1 MGNVQELLLCLKK
14 KSQGTQSMYSK
25 IPTFSQVFIEGKK
38 KKKTSETV
46 NLMLGT
52 SLTVQWLRLY
62 TSNAG
67 GVGLIPNQ
75 RTKLSHASGV
85 GWQKKNVNGGYVR
98 RWDNEQMISLL

>member
-1 MGNVQELLLCLKK
+1 
-14 KSQGTQSMYSK
+14 
-25 IPTFSQVFIEGKK
+25 
-38 KKKTSETV
+38 
-46 NLMLGT
+46 MLGT

-98 RWDNEQMISLL
+98 RWDNEQMISLLCFCFFEVFFNCEHILF